1 MNGELDRL
9 VREVLKR
16 LAPHLGADG
25 SRGPLVVVLTGATV
39 GLDAAVAEIQG
50 LIFKGFHVRL
60 VCSEMAEHLV
70 GQAVRE
76 GLEGFPQWEVLPDR
90 SWFKALVEARGVAV
104 PLLSVNAL
112 SKLASLVADTQ
123 AGNLILHALFSGK
136 PLVLARDGASQNAGR
151 AALGF
156 GAANPAL
163 LRAVEERFKTAASYG
178 ATVVGLEGFASQVA
192 ALLPVAAKSP
202 AAATATT
209 MASNLTQRTTLAT
222 PKRVISGGD
231 VMEASR
237 RGADLVC
244 AAAALV
250 TPLALET
257 AQRHGVRIVRETSTE
272 QGARAR
278 W

>member
-1 MNGELDRL
+1 MDGGELNRL

-16 LAPHLGADG
+16 LALQLGADG
-25 SRGPLVVVLTGATV
+25 SRGPVIVVLTGATV
-39 GLDAAVAEIQG
+39 GLDAAIAEIQG
-50 LIFKGFHVRL
+50 LILRGFRVRL

-70 GQAVRE
+70 GQAVRD
-76 GLEGFPQWEVLPDR
+76 GLEGFPQWDILADR
-90 SWFKALVEARGVAV
+90 AWFKVLAEARGVAV
-104 PLLSVNAL
+104 PLLSVTAL
-112 SKLASLVADTQ
+112 SKLAALIADTQ
-123 AGNLILHALFSGK
+123 ASNFILHALFSGK
-136 PLVLARDGASQNAGR
+136 PLVLARDGASQGPGR
-151 AALGF
+151 VALGF

-178 ATVVGLEGFASQVA
+178 ATVVGLDGFAGQVA
-192 ALLPVAAKSP
+192 ARLPATAKS
-202 AAATATT
+202 TVHTST
-209 MASNLTQRTTLAT
+209 MASSPTARAALAT

-257 AQRHGVRIVRETSTE
+257 AQRHGVRIVRAT
-272 QGARAR
+272 Q
-278 W
+278 

>member
-1 MNGELDRL
+1 MDRGELERL

-25 SRGPLVVVLTGATV
+25 SRGSLIVVLTGATV
-39 GLDAAVAEIQG
+39 GLDAAIAEIQG

-70 GQAVRE
+70 GQAVKD
-76 GLEGFPQWEVLPDR
+76 GLEGFPQWEILPDR
-90 SWFKALVEARGVAV
+90 SWFKVLAEARGVAV
-104 PLLSVNAL
+104 PLLSVTAL
-112 SKLASLVADTQ
+112 SKLAALIADTQ
-123 AGNLILHALFSGK
+123 ASNLILHALYSGK
-136 PLVLARDGASQNAGR
+136 PLVLARDGASLNPGR
-151 AALGF
+151 VDLGF

-163 LRAVEERFKTAASYG
+163 WRAVEDRFKTVASYG
-178 ATVVGLEGFASQVA
+178 AEVVGLEGFADR
-192 ALLPVAAKSP
+192 VAAKIP
-202 AAATATT
+202 ASRTSTTGATT
-209 MASNLTQRTTLAT
+209 ASIPAPRATLAT

-244 AAAALV
+244 PPAALV

-257 AQRHGVRIVRETSTE
+257 AQRHGVRIVRAP
-272 QGARAR
+272 Q
-278 W
+278 

>member
-1 MNGELDRL
+1 MDGGERDRL

-50 LIFKGFHVRL
+50 LIFRGFQVRL

-70 GQAVRE
+70 GQAVRD
-76 GLEGFPQWEVLPDR
+76 GLEGFPQWEALPDR
-90 SWFKALVEARGVAV
+90 SWFKVLAEARGVAV
-104 PLLSVNAL
+104 PLLSVTAL
-112 SKLASLVADTQ
+112 SKLAALIADTQ
-123 AGNLILHALFSGK
+123 TGNLILHALFSGK

-151 AALGF
+151 VALGF
-156 GAANPAL
+156 GGGNPAL
-163 LRAVEERFKTAASYG
+163 LRAVEERFKTVASYG
-178 ATVVGLEGFASQVA
+178 ATVVGLDGFAARVA
-192 ALLPVAAKSP
+192 ALLP
-202 AAATATT
+202 AAAHATPTGAT
-209 MASNLTQRTTLAT
+209 MASVIPTSRATLAT

-244 AAAALV
+244 EPAALV

-257 AQRHGVRIVRETSTE
+257 AQRHGVRIVRTA
-272 QGARAR
+272 QA
-278 W
+278 